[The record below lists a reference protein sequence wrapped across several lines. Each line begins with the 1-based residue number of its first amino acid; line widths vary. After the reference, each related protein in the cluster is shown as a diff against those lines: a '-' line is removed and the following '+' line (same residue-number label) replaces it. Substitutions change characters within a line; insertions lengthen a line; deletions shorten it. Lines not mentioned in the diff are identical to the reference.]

1 MDNSGMAF
9 MENMKRLI
17 CDDRI
22 VGYEYHCPIND
33 IPGAPIGIYQS
44 DSMEELLHPTNPS
57 HIQAVTDGDQTM
69 DYTSF
74 NPGIKVGDEYYFS
87 GDIFTYDSRY
97 PTSRLLLKMGD
108 MSSYFGDVYTRMFQF
123 EKLCKT
129 TGVPIKAY
137 NVFYVL
143 KNGKKIGNIYDGV
156 DHG

>member
-1 MDNSGMAF
+1 MDNSGIAF

-74 NPGIKVGDEYYFS
+74 NPGIEVGDDEWIFS
-87 GDIFTYDSRY
+87 GDIFLMNIGSFGEKMILVFENGRFGFVYENDTKIYDYRDWKC
-97 PTSRLLLKMGD
+97 L
-108 MSSYFGDVYTRMFQF
+108 
-123 EKLCKT
+123 
-129 TGVPIKAY
+129 IKE
-137 NVFYVL
+137 
-143 KNGKKIGNIYDGV
+143 KIGNIYNG
-156 DHG
+156 GNRG